1 MAFFPGLKGPAALRI
16 GNHVHLL
23 LTPKK
28 AEAVPGLII
37 ALGRR
42 YAQYIN
48 RSDRRTGP
56 LRNNRYKSSPIQAG
70 TCLLTTRNSGPARS
84 PLVPYC

>member
-1 MAFFPGLKGPAALRI
+1 MAFFPGLKGPDALCMSK
-16 GNHVHLL
+16 HVHLL

-28 AEAVPGLII
+28 AEAVPGLIVV
-37 ALGRR
+37 LGRR

-56 LRNNRYKSSPIQAG
+56 LRNNRYKSSPVQAG
-70 TCLLTTRNSGPARS
+70 TCLLTTSG
-84 PLVPYC
+84 L

>member
-1 MAFFPGLKGPAALRI
+1 MAFFPGLNGPDALYMS
-16 GNHVHLL
+16 NHAHLL

-42 YAQYIN
+42 YAQHIN
-48 RSDRRTGP
+48 RSCRRTGP
-56 LRNNRYKSSPIQAG
+56 LRNNRYKSSQVQAG
-70 TCLLTTRNSGPARS
+70 TCLLTTSG
-84 PLVPYC
+84 L